1 MKRTESCLQV
11 QVVGHR
17 DELEIVRR
25 FEREMDVASGEKRR
39 TIIRYDRAATLKPTR
54 GRRMMLVYRI
64 SCKKDIA
71 KHLVTT
77 PRLTARRISVFNILS
92 VLLTNSVKGEF
103 LKSR

>member
-39 TIIRYDRAATLKPTR
+39 TIIRYDRAATLKPDTGETDDVSVQDLMR
-54 GRRMMLVYRI
+54 ERHRE
-64 SCKKDIA
+64 
-71 KHLVTT
+71 T
-77 PRLTARRISVFNILS
+77 PRNYASINGT
-92 VLLTNSVKGEF
+92 
-103 LKSR
+103 